1 MANGQ
6 REHAR
11 QRVCACPVRENTHA
25 PFWEVCKRSGC
36 REVLETYTKDAMTA
50 SEMILDMDE
59 VLSKVSRP
67 LARKIE
73 YSVDLIR
80 KAERMALR
88 LDPENGFYNTF
99 SGGKDSLQIL
109 SE

>member
-1 MANGQ
+1 MKAQ
-6 REHAR
+6 DIEL
-11 QRVCACPVRENTHA
+11 
-25 PFWEVCKRSGC
+25 K
-36 REVLETYTKDAMTA
+36 
-50 SEMILDMDE
+50 IDE
-59 VLSKVSRP
+59 VLSKISRP